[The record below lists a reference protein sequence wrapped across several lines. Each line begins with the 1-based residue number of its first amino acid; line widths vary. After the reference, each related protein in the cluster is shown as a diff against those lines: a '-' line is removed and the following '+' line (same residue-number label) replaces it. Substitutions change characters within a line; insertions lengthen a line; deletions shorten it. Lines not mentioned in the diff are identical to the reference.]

1 MGTKVSAG
9 TGRLNHRTSTIE
21 DDSDKTSL
29 RNATST
35 TMEENEYNEDY
46 IDDEDLLHIED
57 PSLIEPVQDHEIN
70 GRSKEVNCSDSGE
83 YGTVMDVNKLMK
95 LHIQFYDNEEREEP
109 TLDDIKCV
117 KRYVKQI
124 YRNVKFPSDNTY
136 DFNKPCFVYQI
147 VDPMGTK
154 KDWPQT
160 ITIANMLMSE
170 KESGRK
176 FSLKS
181 KIYWW
186 KGYREVVRK
195 EFNRLRQAEIRAFQS
210 RFVDGMLIQ
219 MN

>member
-1 MGTKVSAG
+1 M
-9 TGRLNHRTSTIE
+9 
-21 DDSDKTSL
+21 
-29 RNATST
+29 
-35 TMEENEYNEDY
+35 
-46 IDDEDLLHIED
+46 
-57 PSLIEPVQDHEIN
+57 
-70 GRSKEVNCSDSGE
+70 
-83 YGTVMDVNKLMK
+83 
-95 LHIQFYDNEEREEP
+95 
-109 TLDDIKCV
+109 
-117 KRYVKQI
+117 
-124 YRNVKFPSDNTY
+124 KFPSDNTY

>member
-1 MGTKVSAG
+1 MKIGTKV
-9 TGRLNHRTSTIE
+9 TGARRLNHQTSGIE
-21 DDSDKTSL
+21 DDSEKTSL
-29 RNATST
+29 PNASSST
-35 TMEENEYNEDY
+35 PIEENGYNEDY
-46 IDDEDLLHIED
+46 TSDDDHLLHLED
-57 PSLIEPVQDHEIN
+57 PSLIEPVQEQEITRRPN
-70 GRSKEVNCSDSGE
+70 ENNCSDSGE

-117 KRYVKQI
+117 KRYIKQI

-210 RFVDGMLIQ
+210 RFVDGMSV
-219 MN
+219 